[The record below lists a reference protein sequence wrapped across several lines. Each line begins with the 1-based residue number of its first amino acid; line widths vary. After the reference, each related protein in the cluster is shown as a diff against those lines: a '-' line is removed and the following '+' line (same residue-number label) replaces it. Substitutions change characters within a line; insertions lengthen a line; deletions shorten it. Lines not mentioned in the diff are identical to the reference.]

1 MIQEKLPFVDPGEE
15 WTKRGGP
22 GKRREGRRL
31 RGMYSYFVLSM
42 LSMGWEGRL
51 KKRVQSKANQGFC
64 LISLLGLWKEAAHTS
79 LGYSPMM
86 RTWLPSMAG

>member
-31 RGMYSYFVLSM
+31 RGMYS
-42 LSMGWEGRL
+42 
-51 KKRVQSKANQGFC
+51 FC

-86 RTWLPSMAG
+86 RTWLPSMTG